1 MLGPVLFIIYI
12 NDLPYK
18 LQSISKIFTD
28 DSKVYRSIQDETDQE
43 IIQEDL
49 FEICNWTD
57 LWLLRMSIPKC

>member
-12 NDLPYK
+12 NDFPYK
-18 LQSISKIFTD
+18 LQSICKIFTD

-43 IIQEDL
+43 IVQEDL
-49 FEICNWTD
+49 FEICDWTD